1 MYHYK
6 NILVISD
13 NDRLSGRFRDWIQS
27 RTELQEVK
35 LSFTKTIASVKKDET
50 ITEFVDLNKETDVEK
65 IISGYDLVISLNC
78 AQIFPEKLINGVKCI
93 NIHPGYNPDTRGI
106 FSEVFALKYNTRIGA
121 TIHEM
126 DLELDHGP
134 VIARETVE
142 KNDWDT
148 AGSLY
153 EKIID
158 KQFELIE
165 KHFEEILKDTYT
177 TFTVSEG
184 KVYTKKDFQVLQ
196 RLDLNERKTTREFID
211 HLRALTFEG
220 YDNCFFIDEEGR
232 KVFVSIR
239 LKPGEEA

>member
-13 NDRLSGRFRDWIQS
+13 NDRLSGRFRDWIQK
-27 RTELQEVK
+27 RTGLQEVK
-35 LSFTKTIASVKKDET
+35 ISFTKTIVSVKKDET
-50 ITEFVDLNKETDVEK
+50 ITEFVDLNKEADVEK
-65 IISGYDLVISLNC
+65 IISSYDLVISLNC

-158 KQFELIE
+158 KQFELFE
-165 KHFEEILKDTYT
+165 KHFDEILKDTYT

-184 KVYTKKDFQVLQ
+184 KVYSKKDFQTLQ
-196 RLDLNERKTTREFID
+196 KLDLNEKKTTREFID
-211 HLRALTFEG
+211 HLRAMTFEG

-239 LKPGEEA
+239 LKPGEKD

>member
-1 MYHYK
+1 
-6 NILVISD
+6 
-13 NDRLSGRFRDWIQS
+13 
-27 RTELQEVK
+27 
-35 LSFTKTIASVKKDET
+35 
-50 ITEFVDLNKETDVEK
+50 
-65 IISGYDLVISLNC
+65 
-78 AQIFPEKLINGVKCI
+78 
-93 NIHPGYNPDTRGI
+93 
-106 FSEVFALKYNTRIGA
+106 
-121 TIHEM
+121 M
-126 DLELDHGP
+126 DLELGHGP